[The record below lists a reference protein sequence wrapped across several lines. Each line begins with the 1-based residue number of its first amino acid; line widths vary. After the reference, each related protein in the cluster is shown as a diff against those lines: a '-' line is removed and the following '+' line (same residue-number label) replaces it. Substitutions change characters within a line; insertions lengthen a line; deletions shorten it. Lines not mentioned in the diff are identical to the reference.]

1 MIHPAAKYHGARTLG
16 SLPDV
21 MLLNVFASH
30 LQKESG
36 HRDGC
41 DQGMI
46 VDRENASRLRVRDQ
60 SFDVVRT
67 PRPTTMSIFG

>member
-1 MIHPAAKYHGARTLG
+1 
-16 SLPDV
+16 

-30 LQKESG
+30 LEKESE

-46 VDRENASRLRVRDQ
+46 VDRENASRRHARCQ

-67 PRPTTMSIFG
+67 ARPTTMSIFG